1 MKNKKSIIST
11 VITVACITIAVNLF
25 TPKSTL
31 SDKDLEKE
39 IKRVNKEELPMPLDE
54 FMRLD
59 SIKILSPKVLTYY
72 VTANIL
78 KEEAEDD
85 AMREYLHPNILAN
98 IKNNKTLEV
107 YRNSNITWNYRF
119 NDSIGV
125 FFHEYTVTPQM
136 YK

>member
-1 MKNKKSIIST
+1 MKNKVSILGTIMT
-11 VITVACITIAVNLF
+11 VTCVTIAVNLF

-54 FMRLD
+54 LMRLD

-85 AMREYLHPNILAN
+85 AMREYLHPNILDN
-98 IKNNKTLEV
+98 IKNNKALEV

-119 NDSIGV
+119 NDNDGV

>member
-1 MKNKKSIIST
+1 
-11 VITVACITIAVNLF
+11 
-25 TPKSTL
+25 
-31 SDKDLEKE
+31 
-39 IKRVNKEELPMPLDE
+39 MPLDE

-59 SIKILSPKVLTYY
+59 SIKILSSKVLTYY

-85 AMREYLHPNILAN
+85 AMREYLHPDILDN
-98 IKNNKTLEV
+98 IKNNKALEV

-125 FFHEYTVTPQM
+125 FLRIYSYTANV
-136 YK
+136 